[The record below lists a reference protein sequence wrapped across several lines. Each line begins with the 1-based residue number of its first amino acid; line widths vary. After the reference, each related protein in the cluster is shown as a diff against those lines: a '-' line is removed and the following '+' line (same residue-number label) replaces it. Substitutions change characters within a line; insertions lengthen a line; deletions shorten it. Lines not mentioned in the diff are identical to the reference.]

1 MNKAIKTK
9 YMGEDLHIEVRG
21 IKRCTWGNV
30 LSLCSTTAE
39 ELNHPE
45 VNRLV

>member
-9 YMGEDLHIEVRG
+9 YMGEDLHNEVRG
-21 IKRCTWGNV
+21 IKHCTWGNV
-30 LSLCSTTAE
+30 LYLCSTTDE